1 MDGSKKIIKAEN
13 LEKMG
18 TKVESVDIG
27 TRKFY
32 AKVFKD
38 VPVDEQSVEME
49 EAVPIEPDTA
59 EPDTA
64 GPDTAG
70 PEAAG
75 PEEDQQEE
83 QVKLERFHNEEGELI
98 GLRITCKCG
107 EVIDLEFTRD

>member
-1 MDGSKKIIKAEN
+1 MDGSKKIIKAGN

-18 TKVESVDIG
+18 TKVESVDLG
-27 TRKFY
+27 TRRFN
-32 AKVFKD
+32 ARVFKD

-49 EAVPIEPDTA
+49 EAAPIQPDTV
-59 EPDTA
+59 E
-64 GPDTAG
+64 

-75 PEEDQQEE
+75 PEEDEQKE

-98 GLRITCKCG
+98 GLRLTCKCG

>member
-59 EPDTA
+59 

-75 PEEDQQEE
+75 PEEDEQGE